1 MSRYI
6 CMNRIK
12 LFVTGLLMALSIFAP
27 CGVVH
32 AETVTRKQA
41 LKIAETFFNALNGI
55 YVASPKLAWN
65 GRQLT
70 TDRLFSP
77 FYIFNHPNGG
87 FVIVAADTKAFPI
100 LGYSRTSKF
109 DRASMADDEK
119 ELLTRYAHEIELI
132 RYDDRQPERA
142 IAAWRNLPFHIN
154 KMIHNPYDTPEFNA
168 LSEEAQEKLESIDRR
183 SNSVMMPT
191 AVEFRIYNPQ
201 DFRDY
206 TLDDV
211 LADEEEIPFYFFEQF
226 LAEINNER
234 KSRAAEL
241 DEIISPTKPVIL
253 SHSGGHI
260 SIQFPENIS
269 IVSLYSMQ
277 GLRQLEKYFKDT
289 NVVNLDMSSLPAGF
303 YAMVAMGENGKIYGF
318 KLNR

>member
-1 MSRYI
+1 
-6 CMNRIK
+6 MNRIK
-12 LFVTGLLMALSIFAP
+12 IFVSCLLVTLSILSP
-27 CGVVH
+27 GGVVN

-41 LKIAETFFNALNGI
+41 SKIAETFFNALNGI
-55 YVASPKLAWN
+55 YVAAPKLAWN

-77 FYIFNHPNGG
+77 FYIYNHPNGG

-100 LGYSRTSKF
+100 LGYSRTGKF
-109 DRASMADDEK
+109 DRATMTDDEK

-142 IAAWRNLPFHIN
+142 IAAWRNLPLQIN
-154 KMIHNPYDTPEFNA
+154 KAIHNPYDTPEFNN
-168 LSEEAQEKLESIDRR
+168 LSEEAKEKLESIDRR
-183 SNSVMMPT
+183 NNSVMMPT
-191 AVEFRIYNPQ
+191 AVEFRLYNPE

-211 LADEEEIPFYFFEQF
+211 LADEDEIPFAFFEQF
-226 LAEINNER
+226 LKDIENER
-234 KSRAAEL
+234 ETRAAAL

-260 SIQFPENIS
+260 SIQFPADMS
-269 IVSLYSMQ
+269 IVSVYSMQ
-277 GLRQLEKYFKDT
+277 GLRQMEKYFKGT

-303 YAMVAMGENGKIYGF
+303 YAMLAIDENGKVYGF